1 MDQITIFPVAKV
13 KKLAPEP
20 NIFIVISY
28 YAVAGYWK
36 IWKDGW
42 MTIRDAEEFA
52 SKLPGGHTEAR
63 IYHLKGGNDDTRTE
77 RKL

>member
-13 KKLAPEP
+13 KKSPPEP
-20 NIFIVISY
+20 DFFIVISY

-36 IWKDGW
+36 LWKADFK
-42 MTIRDAEEFA
+42 TKERAEEFA

-63 IYHLKGGNDDTRTE
+63 IYHLKGGTDE
-77 RKL
+77 S